1 MTKRQKQLA
10 ILMSWTPAEVRRSYE
25 DPNQYMGP
33 MILALHL
40 VALRRM
46 GELK

>member
-10 ILMSWTPAEVRRSYE
+10 ILMTWKPAEIRHSYE
-25 DPNQYMGP
+25 NPNQYMGP

>member
-1 MTKRQKQLA
+1 MTRRQKQLA
-10 ILMSWTPAEVRRSYE
+10 ILMTWTPAEIRRSYE

-46 GELK
+46 GA